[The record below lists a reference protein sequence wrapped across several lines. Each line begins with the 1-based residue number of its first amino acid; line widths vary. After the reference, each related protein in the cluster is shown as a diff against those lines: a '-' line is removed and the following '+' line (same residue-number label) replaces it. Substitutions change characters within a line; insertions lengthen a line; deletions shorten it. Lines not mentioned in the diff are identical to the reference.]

1 MKKTVGVQW
10 ELRDAMAPSRGT
22 VIAPCRAAMGIAAR
36 PGAQRLAFRPCA
48 QFGARTSS
56 PKAAQPG
63 AALHC

>member
-1 MKKTVGVQW
+1 
-10 ELRDAMAPSRGT
+10 
-22 VIAPCRAAMGIAAR
+22 MGIAGR